1 MGIYCLF
8 EFQTYKMKYI
18 AIFLAC
24 IVAAQAATF
33 KCPSYEYWCAH
44 SFHVLPESSYY
55 CLNVPFDNCWIQSS
69 FYKEVLVNFPKKTP
83 FGLEKEKDIDTIVAE
98 MERRFEESRIKIE
111 KGLLEG
117 LPRYQENLRKLH
129 EYYIAH
135 LKQYYSRCVE
145 DQQRVNEKVAE
156 YTREL
161 QEKLEKAVSD
171 YKKAVEEAMS
181 RIKDYQEQI
190 IKQFREACVSRD
202 TRVKSYCSAVDQ
214 RSTQY
219 SQCYKDRL
227 NQIVMKKVAFVK
239 RVFTELYSDKVM
251 HADFDEAIR
260 IWEEELR
267 KEVEKM
273 VEEFVV
279 TVTTVT
285 KKMKET
291 FRCAYVVCW
300 VNGCYIIQR
309 SRVETRITFPRAPH
323 TACRIC
329 GVNCFQADWAGC
341 VFKSLRTCSKEE
353 RECKF
358 DDSTLIIEITRLRDG
373 YLKELE
379 IKKAE
384 WIRQVEGW
392 VIHARRGL
400 KGIYLKKSPI
410 TYNDCPATEEEVI
423 DLHKRLEE
431 QAEVWLDSQKEIQ
444 ISQIMGACHHYEAK
458 IHGWE
463 RKCRKMVEKV
473 KIQFD
478 CCVADKKKKI
488 KVYEECL
495 LHKRSEQK
503 IILVKSLKTRSAA
516 HLACFEK
523 FFCSAFGANPENQL
537 IKELRIHYRE
547 CVQKK
552 IEEVLKKYE
561 EWWIIWQPKLIE
573 HYVCGLKCSVKFEA
587 PCLELHYKWEFCPV
601 AIDKC
606 VFYC

>member
-44 SFHVLPESSYY
+44 SFHVLPSSSYY
-55 CLNVPFDNCWIQSS
+55 CLTVPFDNCWIQSS
-69 FYKEVLVNFPKKTP
+69 FYKEALVNFPKKTP

-111 KGLLEG
+111 KGLMEG

-171 YKKAVEEAMS
+171 FKKAVEEAMT
-181 RIKDYQEQI
+181 RIKNYHDQI
-190 IKQFREACVSRD
+190 ITQFREACVSRD
-202 TRVKSYCSAVDQ
+202 TRIKSYCSAVDQ

-227 NQIVMKKVAFVK
+227 NQIVLKKVAFVK

-251 HADFDEAIR
+251 HKDFDEAIR

-285 KKMKET
+285 KKMKES

-300 VNGCYIIQR
+300 VNGCYIVQR

-358 DDSTLIIEITRLRDG
+358 DESSLLIEITRLRQA
-373 YLKELE
+373 YLQELAM
-379 IKKAE
+379 KKSE
-384 WIRQVEGW
+384 WERQIEGW
-392 VIHARRGL
+392 VVHARTGL
-400 KGIYLKKSPI
+400 KGIYSKKTPI
-410 TYNDCPATEEEVI
+410 TYNDCPA
-423 DLHKRLEE
+423 
-431 QAEVWLDSQKEIQ
+431 
-444 ISQIMGACHHYEAK
+444 
-458 IHGWE
+458 
-463 RKCRKMVEKV
+463 
-473 KIQFD
+473 
-478 CCVADKKKKI
+478 
-488 KVYEECL
+488 
-495 LHKRSEQK
+495 
-503 IILVKSLKTRSAA
+503 
-516 HLACFEK
+516 
-523 FFCSAFGANPENQL
+523 
-537 IKELRIHYRE
+537 
-547 CVQKK
+547 
-552 IEEVLKKYE
+552 
-561 EWWIIWQPKLIE
+561 
-573 HYVCGLKCSVKFEA
+573 
-587 PCLELHYKWEFCPV
+587 
-601 AIDKC
+601 
-606 VFYC
+606 

>member
-1 MGIYCLF
+1 MGSIVCLIPDN
-8 EFQTYKMKYI
+8 QYKMKYI

-33 KCPSYEYWCAH
+33 SCPSYEYWCAH
-44 SFHVLPESSYY
+44 SFHVLPSSSYY
-55 CLNVPFDNCWIQSS
+55 CLTVPFDNCWIQSS
-69 FYKEVLVNFPKKTP
+69 FYKEALVNFPKKTP
-83 FGLEKEKDIDTIVAE
+83 FGLEKEKNIDSIVAE
-98 MERRFEESRIKIE
+98 MERR
-111 KGLLEG
+111 LMEG
-117 LPRYQENLRKLH
+117 LPAYEENLRKLH

-135 LKQYYSRCVE
+135 LKQYYSRCVD
-145 DQQRVNEKVAE
+145 DQQRVDEKVAE

-161 QEKLEKAVSD
+161 QQKLEKAVSD
-171 YKKAVEEAMS
+171 FKKAVEEAMI
-181 RIKDYQEQI
+181 RIKNYHDQI

-202 TRVKSYCSAVDQ
+202 TRIKSYCSAVDQ

-219 SQCYKDRL
+219 SQCYRDRL
-227 NQIVMKKVAFVK
+227 NQIVLKKVAFVK

-251 HADFDEAIR
+251 HKDFDEAIR
-260 IWEEELR
+260 VWEEELR
-267 KEVEKM
+267 REVEKM

-285 KKMKET
+285 KKMKEN

-300 VNGCYIIQR
+300 VNGCYIVQR

-400 KGIYLKKSPI
+400 KGIYLKKSPV
-410 TYNDCPATEEEVI
+410 TYNDCPPTEEEVI
-423 DLHKRLEE
+423 DSTNVLRNKRRFG
-431 QAEVWLDSQKEIQ
+431 WTPRRRFRSRR
-444 ISQIMGACHHYEAK
+444 S
-458 IHGWE
+458 WE
-463 RKCRKMVEKV
+463 RVITTKPRYTDGRGSVRRW
-473 KIQFD
+473 
-478 CCVADKKKKI
+478 
-488 KVYEECL
+488 L
-495 LHKRSEQK
+495 KRSGSNSIVVLLTKRRRSKFTKNVFFTRDQNK
-503 IILVKSLKTRSAA
+503 KSS
-516 HLACFEK
+516 
-523 FFCSAFGANPENQL
+523 S
-537 IKELRIHYRE
+537 
-547 CVQKK
+547 
-552 IEEVLKKYE
+552 
-561 EWWIIWQPKLIE
+561 
-573 HYVCGLKCSVKFEA
+573 
-587 PCLELHYKWEFCPV
+587 
-601 AIDKC
+601 
-606 VFYC
+606 